1 MGSGARALVAA
12 LVIAVAMGACS
23 QAAPPAPTADT
34 GPVPTSSVLGATPA
48 GTAEGH
54 FNPTEAV
61 AGGANASSSVGDVAS
76 VFATVAQASQLKI
89 TANASPPGATG
100 PDVTSVSV
108 VAQDGGG
115 LLKSLDANGKKSL
128 GEAILTAAGTAWPNA
143 VISLLV
149 ADPAG
154 GGGTIIGSHPK
165 GGPNTVF
172 AS

>member
-1 MGSGARALVAA
+1 MAA
-12 LVIAVAMGACS
+12 LVVAVAMGACS
-23 QAAPPAPTADT
+23 QAAPPAPTIDT
-34 GPVPTSSVLGATPA
+34 GPAPTSSVLGATPA

-61 AGGANASSSVGDVAS
+61 AGGANASSAVGDVAS
-76 VFATVAQASQLKI
+76 VFASVAQASQLKI

-100 PDVTSVSV
+100 PDVTSVSI
-108 VAQDGGG
+108 VAQDAGGF
-115 LLKSLDANGKKSL
+115 LKSLDAQGKKTL
-128 GEAILTAAGTAWPNA
+128 GESILTAASTAWPNA

-149 ADPAG
+149 SDPTG
-154 GGGTIIGSHPK
+154 SGGTIIGSHPK